1 MNSASHTK
9 NIIRSLYVSFFSTLA
24 IIILVAA
31 LYGASQYSQKWII
44 HTNEVKAEV
53 LSVSETLLLAESK
66 QRGYILTQDPEY
78 RIDYKVAI
86 AKLIPKI
93 ETLKIKLGDNESQQS
108 NLIKYRELVEKRLT
122 IMNNNIENYV
132 VGTAE
137 ENISYNGRDAVKKLI
152 ADIDDLRD
160 QMLIEENELLITRK
174 STYDTIFVFSLIALV
189 LALASMLYNIHTIR
203 QRLLPLFADI
213 SKSNEALLEL
223 VHSRDE
229 EIALKE
235 AQMEMNDDL
244 ILQMENKNKQLN
256 QFAYIA
262 SHDLQEP
269 LRTVDNFIELF
280 EEDYGDQLEGEA
292 TTYFNFI
299 KGATKRMKS
308 LITGLLNYS
317 RLGKSGAKS
326 KVELDIV
333 LKELKRDFQT
343 VIEEKNAII
352 TNDSLPT
359 VTGYPT
365 ELRELFANLLSNA
378 LKFTPSGR
386 APKIHIAVRESKN
399 YWTFD
404 VSDNGLGIKKEH
416 LDKIFNMFTRL
427 HSAKEYQGTGIGLA
441 FCYKIVELHKGK
453 ITVSSTLEEGSTFTF
468 TIKK

>member
-1 MNSASHTK
+1 MDISHSK

-24 IIILVAA
+24 IIVLITA
-31 LYGASQYSQKWII
+31 LYAASQYSQNWIV
-44 HTNEVKAEV
+44 HTNEVKAEI

-66 QRGYILTQDPEY
+66 QRGYILTRDPEY

-86 AKLIPKI
+86 AALLPKI
-93 ETLKIKLGDNESQQS
+93 EGLVTKISDNESQKE
-108 NLIKYRELVEKRLT
+108 NLKNYRALVERRIE

-132 VGTAE
+132 VGTAAQ
-137 ENISYNGRDAVKKLI
+137 NINYAGRDAVKKLI
-152 ADIDDLRD
+152 ATIDDLRD
-160 QMLIEENELLITRK
+160 QMLVEENELLLERK
-174 STYDTIFVFSLIALV
+174 STYDTIYIISLIAL
-189 LALASMLYNIHTIR
+189 ALAVALMLYNIYTIR

-213 SKSNEALLEL
+213 SKNNETLVEL
-223 VHSRDE
+223 VQSRDE

-235 AQMEMNDDL
+235 AQMEMNEDL
-244 ILQMENKNKQLN
+244 IIQMENKNKQLN

-280 EEDYGDQLEGEA
+280 EEDYGAQLEGEA
-292 TTYFNFI
+292 ATYFTFI

-317 RLGKSGAKS
+317 RLGKSGARVN
-326 KVELDIV
+326 VELEKV
-333 LKELKRDFQT
+333 LQEITNDFQT
-343 VIEEKNAII
+343 IIDEQEAII
-352 TNDSLPT
+352 THDSLPT
-359 VTGYPT
+359 VTGYPI
-365 ELRELFANLLSNA
+365 ELRELFANLISNA
-378 LKFTPSGR
+378 LKFTPNDR
-386 APKIHIAVRESKN
+386 NPKIHIVVRESKL

-404 VSDNGLGIKKEH
+404 VIDNGLGIKEEH
-416 LDKIFNMFTRL
+416 LEKVFNMFTRL

-453 ITVSSTLEEGSTFTF
+453 ISVTSTLGEGSTFTF